1 MKMYF
6 KFFIVCF
13 TFGQLILGCK
23 SKGQEIENT
32 NVEVISDETQQIDSP
47 QLVTILKDTVIDQN
61 KETTQ
66 SVSEAVNYQDENR
79 EKSLVGH
86 FIYMADAAVFTPCG
100 AKKAIP
106 VEMYTEV
113 YKSLEEAY
121 LNTVDGGT
129 PCFVEV
135 LGSVKKRPSYDGGKA
150 VDMLVIDKVIEVQ
163 FYRECP

>member
-1 MKMYF
+1 MYF

-13 TFGQLILGCK
+13 IFGQLIFGCK
-23 SKGQEIENT
+23 SKGKEIENKT
-32 NVEVISDETQQIDSP
+32 LEIISDETQILESP
-47 QLVTILKDTVIDQN
+47 RSETNLKDSVTVQI

-66 SVSEAVNYQDENR
+66 PIVKEINYQDENR
-79 EKSLVGH
+79 KKSLVGH

-113 YKSLEEAY
+113 YKGLEKAY

-135 LGSVKKRPSYDGGKA
+135 LGTIKKRPSYDGGKA